1 MHIGCKNANEAVA
14 NSLCIG
20 VICSTLRWTSQRPK
34 STSCLKQPVKS
45 SIVIVVSLK
54 DMNRLQYHGAGH
66 EILSCMQSFRRVMQG
81 FQLRSVSWV
90 SSNEIANVNDDTKQL
105 GSPIHEV
112 ESPIR
117 LHDYIFAIFD
127 ALSRNSARIGFIP
140 IVW

>member
-1 MHIGCKNANEAVA
+1 LNSSMHIFDAHWVQKCYEAVA

-66 EILSCMQSFRRVMQG
+66 EILSCMQRRVMQG
-81 FQLRSVSWV
+81 FQLGSVS
-90 SSNEIANVNDDTKQL
+90 
-105 GSPIHEV
+105 
-112 ESPIR
+112 
-117 LHDYIFAIFD
+117 
-127 ALSRNSARIGFIP
+127 
-140 IVW
+140 